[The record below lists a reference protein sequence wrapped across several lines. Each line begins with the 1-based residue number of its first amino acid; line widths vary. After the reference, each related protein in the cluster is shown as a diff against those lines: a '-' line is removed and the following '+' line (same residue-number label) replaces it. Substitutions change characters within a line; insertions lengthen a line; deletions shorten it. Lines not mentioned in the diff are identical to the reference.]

1 MTDVEGALGRAGATV
16 SALARACHPA
26 PTVAVTVFATV
37 LAVTAGNPAGTC
49 ALLAA
54 AVLAGQ
60 LSIGWSNDR
69 LDAARD
75 LSVGRTDKPLAQGE
89 LTLRGADT
97 AIAAALAAT
106 IVFSL
111 ALGWRAGLLHLFAV
125 ACGWIYNLGVKST
138 WWSWL
143 AYAAAFGALPGVAT
157 FALAAHPAPA
167 PWVVAAGALLGITA
181 NLTNPL
187 PELDADEATG
197 IRGLAHRL
205 GARPSLLL
213 AAVLAVAAS
222 VLIISGPAGAPQT
235 LAWVGLA
242 VDIAAAAV
250 GLRLAWPRPASHVAF
265 YGLMGVVAINVVL
278 IALIGDHLH

>member
-1 MTDVEGALGRAGATV
+1 MTAVRGAGSRPRTTL

-26 PTVAVTVFATV
+26 PTVAVTVFGTV
-37 LAVTAGNPAGTC
+37 LAVTAGNSAGTC
-49 ALLAA
+49 VLLAA

-89 LTLRGADT
+89 LSLRGADI
-97 AIAAALAAT
+97 AIAVALVSTTA
-106 IVFSL
+106 FSL
-111 ALGWRAGLLHLFAV
+111 SLGWRAGLLHLFAV
-125 ACGWIYNLGVKST
+125 ACGWVYNLGVKAT

-143 AYAAAFGALPGVAT
+143 PYAAAFGALPGVAT
-157 FALAAHPAPA
+157 LALPGSPAPA
-167 PWVVAAGALLGITA
+167 AWVVAAGALLGITA

-187 PELDADEATG
+187 PELEADEATG

-205 GARPSLLL
+205 GAHAALVTAVALTVVAAVIIILGPSGTPGPLAWAWLGFDVL
-213 AAVLAVAAS
+213 AA
-222 VLIISGPAGAPQT
+222 G
-235 LAWVGLA
+235 
-242 VDIAAAAV
+242 V
-250 GLRLAWPRPASHVAF
+250 GLRLAWPRPTAHLTF
-265 YGLMGVVAINVVL
+265 YGLMGLVAINVVL